1 MIEGVSLYLEAAAE
15 AEDRNDLFRR
25 LEDCGQLLRLD
36 PRTTP
41 TMFRCATVS
50 RVELD
55 ALRTIEQVVRKGKVR
70 GIGPTTSPWTK
81 VRYRPA
87 AGRFTSTVRLR
98 AYPCR
103 GPGPSSN
110 QGALPFNKSESCQPI
125 LSAALAAFVETSRT
139 HDEERNLLCPAN
151 PYPNDAE
158 DWVRTTLIAQE
169 AQVRWSEPDI
179 YAWLEQS
186 RLNAARGLGDH
197 RADPNMQTSLH
208 RLLTNQTGAIDNLTR
223 LL

>member
-1 MIEGVSLYLEAAAE
+1 MAPSA
-15 AEDRNDLFRR
+15 
-25 LEDCGQLLRLD
+25 
-36 PRTTP
+36 
-41 TMFRCATVS
+41 M
-50 RVELD
+50 D
-55 ALRTIEQVVRKGKVR
+55 A
-70 GIGPTTSPWTK
+70 K

-98 AYPCR
+98 TLSPWSR
-103 GPGPSSN
+103 PIFEPGRITL
-110 QGALPFNKSESCQPI
+110 QQIRFCQPI
-125 LSAALAAFVETSRT
+125 LSASLAAFVETSRT